1 VLSLRL
7 YYLDGDGKGFGNL
20 IFVSP
25 IMVLMETEQITA
37 QEWHDRYLQ
46 PFYNLASDPNAEPT
60 SEMQDGYAGFVLD
73 GILAVKNID
82 GQEANDWEC
91 VELVEELIR
100 YAMIMD
106 GRVDNN
112 E

>member
-1 VLSLRL
+1 LTVAEEVVCKS
-7 YYLDGDGKGFGNL
+7 DIGF
-20 IFVSP
+20 P
-25 IMVLMETEQITA
+25 MMVLMETDKITA

-73 GILAVKNID
+73 GILAVKDID

-106 GRVDNN
+106 GRVDK
-112 E
+112 

>member
-1 VLSLRL
+1 M
-7 YYLDGDGKGFGNL
+7 
-20 IFVSP
+20 
-25 IMVLMETEQITA
+25 MVLMEQNKITA

-46 PFYNLASDPNAEPT
+46 PFYNLANDPKAEPT

-73 GILAVKNID
+73 GILAVKDID

-106 GRVDNN
+106 GRVDG
-112 E
+112 